1 MTFSTS
7 ALARVLKVIAH
18 EFSLTFQITTS
29 AESHCN
35 RGNLTVV
42 ALLFGNRNFDH
53 GEKVMGIT
61 RPW

>member
-1 MTFSTS
+1 MYYYYEVAEGVMGLRTSGDRNVNENECEVMTFSTS

-35 RGNLTVV
+35 
-42 ALLFGNRNFDH
+42 
-53 GEKVMGIT
+53 
-61 RPW
+61 